1 MLKIGL
7 SGCNGRMG
15 RAITEL
21 AAGRGDLEIVAGFD
35 VVPEKRGN
43 YPVFADLFEYT
54 GEMDVCVDF
63 STASALD
70 HILEYCVPRGIPLLL
85 ATTGHSEAQLAALRE
100 ASKSIPV
107 FKSPNM
113 SLGVAVLG
121 DLVRRAA
128 RILGEDYDVEIIER
142 HHNQKLDAPSG
153 TAMSL
158 ARDVQSQLP
167 FEAELVYDRHER
179 REKRPKNEIGMHA
192 LRGGTIV
199 GEHEVVFAGTNE
211 VVSLH
216 HSAQSREVFASGALR
231 AAKFLAGCAPGM
243 YDMRDLVAAAD

>member
-1 MLKIGL
+1 MLKIAL

-21 AAGRGDLEIVAGFD
+21 AASRDDVEIVAGFD
-35 VVPEKRGN
+35 VIPNKLST
-43 YPVFADLFEYT
+43 YPVYADLLEYT
-54 GEMDVCVDF
+54 GTMDVLIDF

-85 ATTGHSEAQLAALRE
+85 ATTGHSEAQLAALRD
-100 ASKSIPV
+100 ASAAIAV
-107 FKSPNM
+107 FQSPNM

-121 DLVRRAA
+121 DLVRRAT
-128 RILGEDYDVEIIER
+128 RILGADYDIEIVER

-158 ARDVQSQLP
+158 ARDVQAELP
-167 FEAELVYDRHER
+167 FEAELVYDRHNR

-211 VVSLH
+211 VISIQ

-231 AAKFLAGCAPGM
+231 AAKYLVGCKPGL
-243 YDMRDLVAAAD
+243 YNMRDLVASIH